1 MSTLQGFVV
10 TTDVTFQNFLTF
22 LWLFPDKNRIF
33 LTKNKHVTYFP
44 TSLRKNTIEITVTST
59 VSSSLQ
65 ALHVKL
71 LKFPPT
77 FLQNVNFPLTVSWPV
92 ATLGLANWVHS
103 HRKCQFNSEN
113 LFDQQDVV
121 CLFIDYGKQVAFP
134 TTRTSYFCQS
144 ENYMNQSFFLWQ
156 TEVMYEVKLT
166 YA

>member
-71 LKFPPT
+71 LKFSPT

-113 LFDQQDVV
+113 LFGQQDVV

-134 TTRTSYFCQS
+134 TTRISYFCQS

-156 TEVMYEVKLT
+156 TEVMHEVKLT